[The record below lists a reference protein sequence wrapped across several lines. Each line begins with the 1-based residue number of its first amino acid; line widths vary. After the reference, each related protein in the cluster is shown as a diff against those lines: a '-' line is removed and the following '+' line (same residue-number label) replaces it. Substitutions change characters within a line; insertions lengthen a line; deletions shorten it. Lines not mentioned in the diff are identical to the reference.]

1 MDAGRRPVTS
11 LSTKGS
17 PTSPAKLPFCR
28 RCNGVP
34 GCSQGGCNLKFKC
47 RRTESP
53 SARVVTFTGQN
64 PTKHNASRSGRRDAP
79 PFLGRS
85 HEVGHRQKEL
95 RDGLWADLQPR
106 SSNKGKTLASND
118 PTQRRECLS
127 AYLRWERVAGQGG
140 GDTTTLVGTPLPP
153 DHFIKDIE

>member
-17 PTSPAKLPFCR
+17 PTPPAKLPFCR

-53 SARVVTFTGQN
+53 LARVVTFTGQN
-64 PTKHNASRSGRRDAP
+64 PT
-79 PFLGRS
+79 
-85 HEVGHRQKEL
+85 QTQL
-95 RDGLWADLQPR
+95 RDR
-106 SSNKGKTLASND
+106 
-118 PTQRRECLS
+118 
-127 AYLRWERVAGQGG
+127 GG
-140 GDTTTLVGTPLPP
+140 GSHRRSWAEAMRSVTGRMCFAKGCGVTCSPGARAKERPWPAMTLPSGESAVRPTSAGKESLAKEVAILRRWLERLCRL
-153 DHFIKDIE
+153 FILLLK